1 MSTFSGLSTALSSL
15 TAQRQ
20 ALDVAGQNI
29 ANANTAGYTRQR
41 ADLAAVPALSAP
53 SMFSNQQVAGNGVR
67 VTAMTRMDDTFLD
80 ARLRAATSGAAL
92 QKTRAE
98 ALSRLESTVT
108 EPGST
113 GPGAALSAFWAAW
126 QGVGNTPDDPAARK
140 VLLGDAAALV
150 TQISDGY
157 RAVGTQWAQTRT
169 EAQTLATEVNTTA
182 TAVAEL
188 NDQIRSVLVSGGSA
202 NELMDRRSQL
212 VTSLSSLVGASARE
226 REDGTLDVV
235 VGGNALVRGSNANAI
250 VVTGAA
256 TMAGGI
262 GEPPA
267 ALDPVRVAWADGT
280 ALPLDGGR
288 LAGQLAT
295 LAPDASGGLLAGA
308 AKAWNQVAQRVHDVV
323 NGAHA
328 GGRTLQPPPGDVAGD
343 FFALDGARPV
353 ALGLSVA
360 VASTDAIAAGVAGAG
375 AYDGS
380 LADRISQLAAESGS
394 PDALWRAYVVDL
406 GVQSRSAAQRAT
418 VSEVSRAT
426 AENLQLSQASVD
438 LDEESVN
445 MLAFQ
450 RAYEGAARVLTAIDE
465 MLDVL
470 INRTG
475 VVGR

>member
-20 ALDVAGQNI
+20 ALEVAGQNI

-41 ADLAAVPALSAP
+41 ADMSAIPALSAP
-53 SMFSNQQVAGNGVR
+53 SMFSNQTVPGNGVR
-67 VTAMTRMDDTFLD
+67 VTGVTRMDDTFLD

-92 QKTRAE
+92 QQTRAQ
-98 ALSRLESTVT
+98 ALARLESTVT

-113 GPGAALSAFWAAW
+113 GPGAALSTFWAAW
-126 QGVGNTPDDPAARK
+126 QGVGNTPDDPAARN

-150 TQISDGY
+150 TQVRDGY
-157 RAVGTQWAQTRT
+157 RAVETQWTQTRT
-169 EAQTLATEVNTTA
+169 EAQTLVTEVNTTA

-202 NELMDRRSQL
+202 NELMDRRGQL
-212 VTSLSSLVGASARE
+212 VTTLSGLVGATARE

-235 VGGNALVRGSNANAI
+235 VGGNALVRGSSATAI
-250 VVTGAA
+250 AVTGSF

-267 ALDPVRVAWADGT
+267 ALDPVRVSWADGT

-288 LAGQLAT
+288 LAGHLAT
-295 LAPDASGGLLAGA
+295 LAPGSSGGVLAQAAGA
-308 AKAWNQVAQRVHDVV
+308 WNAVAQRVHDVV
-323 NGAHA
+323 NQVHV
-328 GGRTLQPPPGDVAGD
+328 GGTTLAPPPDDTGGA
-343 FFALDGARPV
+343 FFALDAARPA
-353 ALGLSVA
+353 ALGLA
-360 VASTDAIAAGVAGAG
+360 VAITDPTRVAAGTPGAG
-375 AYDGS
+375 AFDGS
-380 LADRISQLAAESGS
+380 LADRISQLATQPGS
-394 PDALWRAYVVDL
+394 PDELWRSFVVDL
-406 GVQSRSAAQRAT
+406 GVQSRSAGQRAT
-418 VSEVSRAT
+418 VSETARAT

-438 LDEESVN
+438 IDEESVN